1 MTKRIYKAEFNEI
14 LKYTEGIS
22 QQEREYLNK
31 VFAGDLIDGLTEWE
45 LTQRIQR
52 LKVDTKDPIDQWDSE
67 RVKQKILK
75 AMEK

>member
-31 VFAGDLIDGLTEWE
+31 AFAGDLLDGLTEWE
-45 LTQRIQR
+45 LTQKIQK
-52 LKVDTKDPIDQWDSE
+52 LKFDTEDPIDQWDSE

>member
-31 VFAGDLIDGLTEWE
+31 AFAGDLLDGLTEWE
-45 LTQRIQR
+45 LTQKIQK
-52 LKVDTKDPIDQWDSE
+52 LKFDTEDPIDQWDSE

-75 AMEK
+75 AMKK

>member
-1 MTKRIYKAEFNEI
+1 MKKRIYKAEFNEI

-31 VFAGDLIDGLTEWE
+31 AFAGDLLDGLTEWE
-45 LTQRIQR
+45 LTQKIQK
-52 LKVDTKDPIDQWDSE
+52 LKFDTEDPIDQWDSE